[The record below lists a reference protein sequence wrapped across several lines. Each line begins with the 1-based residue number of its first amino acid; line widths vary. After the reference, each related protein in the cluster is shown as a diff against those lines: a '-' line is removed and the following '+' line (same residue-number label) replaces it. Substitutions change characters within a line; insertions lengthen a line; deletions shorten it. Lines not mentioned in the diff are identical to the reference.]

1 MRQKYIRGFR
11 LSLSTLACLA
21 ALTFQGCGAPA
32 NSSRPSS
39 LSKDAQPKWAA
50 LVFGGN
56 ASCHPFG
63 NDASSPY
70 GLSMYTQ
77 FDEVVRD
84 LRSQYAADVDY
95 FLICHTVTGRIYY
108 ASSAAPKIVSEV
120 APERLAKKVT
130 EFTQTHGVQRLH
142 AVGHSHGGW
151 WALKLALQLAD
162 QIHFDRLVTI
172 DPISRVTCRPP
183 NIMGCLGAPRDIS
196 ESEYQQIAE
205 SVGKWSNYYQSRT
218 PYLHSSAIP
227 GASENIEL
235 PIDHLKIDNSAEVW
249 RQIRE
254 SAIIAVK
261 ERNI

>member
-1 MRQKYIRGFR
+1 MRGLR
-11 LSLSTLACLA
+11 LSLSKLVCMSAIA
-21 ALTFQGCGAPA
+21 FQGCGPA
-32 NSSRPSS
+32 ASPSN
-39 LSKDAQPKWAA
+39 LSGILQDAQPKWAA

-77 FDEVVRD
+77 FDEVARD
-84 LRSQYAADVDY
+84 LQSQYAAEVDY
-95 FLICHTVTGRIYY
+95 FITCHTRIGRIFYV
-108 ASSAAPKIVSEV
+108 SSAAPKIVSEV
-120 APERLAKKVT
+120 APERLAEKVT
-130 EFTQTHGVQRLH
+130 EFTQAYGVRRIH

-151 WALKLALQLAD
+151 WALKLALQLSD

-183 NIMGCLGAPRDIS
+183 NITGCLGAPHDIS
-196 ESEYQQIAE
+196 EAEYQKIAA

-227 GASENIEL
+227 SASENIEL
-235 PIDHLKIDNSAEVW
+235 PVDHLKIDNSAEVW
-249 RQIRE
+249 QQVRE
-254 SAIIAVK
+254 SAISAVK
-261 ERNI
+261 ERSI

>member
-1 MRQKYIRGFR
+1 M
-11 LSLSTLACLA
+11 SLSKLAWLSA
-21 ALTFQGCGAPA
+21 MAFQGCGPA
-32 NSSRPSS
+32 ASSSHVSS
-39 LSKDAQPKWAA
+39 ISQDAQSKWAA

-77 FDEVVRD
+77 FDEVVQD
-84 LRSQYAADVDY
+84 LRSQHAADVDY

-108 ASSAAPKIVSEV
+108 VSSAAPKVVSEV
-120 APERLAKKVT
+120 APERLAEKVT
-130 EFTQTHGVQRLH
+130 EFTHAHGVQRLH

-183 NIMGCLGAPRDIS
+183 NISGCLGAPHDIS
-196 ESEYQQIAE
+196 EPEYQQIAA

-227 GASENIEL
+227 SASENIEL

-254 SAIIAVK
+254 SAISAVK